1 MMEYYPTDNTTSSN
15 TMNTSFNGMINNT
28 NSHPYSSCCAYCTHD
43 EYTFGEDSP
52 MSCSPYL
59 FHQQQEQQ
67 EQEAPYKYNYLLSLM
82 TAPDMIAYLSVPTND
97 DIYALPIH
105 LQRLISEAREEILLS
120 ATSNNYTE
128 KSAQLRLERVRT
140 SVWLRSDGDF
150 SILMN
155 SLVELVSDE
164 DELEDFLDV
173 KVQHPHFH
181 NLIPAE
187 EPYSL
192 STQTHTH

>member
-1 MMEYYPTDNTTSSN
+1 MEFYPTTDSTSTTAATTSNTTA
-15 TMNTSFNGMINNT
+15 TSYFDGMST
-28 NSHPYSSCCAYCTHD
+28 STTAHPYSSCCAYCTHD

-59 FHQQQEQQ
+59 FQPPTHQNHQE
-67 EQEAPYKYNYLLSLM
+67 EPYKYNYLLNLM
-82 TAPDMIAYLSVPTND
+82 TAPDMIAYLSVYND

-164 DELEDFLDV
+164 DELEDL
-173 KVQHPHFH
+173 
-181 NLIPAE
+181 LRC
-187 EPYSL
+187 
-192 STQTHTH
+192 